1 MKDNN
6 NNNNKA
12 IKDKWL
18 HVRLSEKEQQQLSYQ
33 FSKTTERKLSAYARK
48 ILLGKP
54 MISGY
59 RNQSLD
65 ILIAEFITLNKT
77 LNGIANNYNQ
87 SIHKLHT
94 FDHFPQVKIWLDQQQ
109 KAPEHLLQSIASVK
123 ILVQKILEHGGSY

>member
-1 MKDNN
+1 MKDKNN
-6 NNNNKA
+6 SA

-18 HVRLSEKEQQQLSYQ
+18 HLRLSEKEQQQLNGQ
-33 FSKTTERKLSAYARK
+33 FRKTTEKKLSAYARN

-65 ILIAEFITLNKT
+65 ALITEFVILNKT

-94 FDHFPQVKIWLDQQQ
+94 FDRYPQVKTWLDSQVNL
-109 KAPEHLLQSIASVK
+109 PESLLKSIAELRK
-123 ILVQKILEHGGSY
+123 LIQKIMEHDSGN

>member
-1 MKDNN
+1 MKDKNN
-6 NNNNKA
+6 SA

-18 HVRLSEKEQQQLSYQ
+18 HLRLSEKEQQQLNRQ
-33 FSKTTERKLSAYARK
+33 FRKTTEKKLSAYARN

-65 ILIAEFITLNKT
+65 ALITEFVILNKT

-94 FDHFPQVKIWLDQQQ
+94 FDRYPQVKAWLDHQQ
-109 KAPEHLLQSIASVK
+109 KVPENLLQSITAVK
-123 ILVQKILEHGGSY
+123 ALVQKILDHGSSY